1 MFLGSWKTH
10 SNGIL
15 GFLCIAWVFMHK
27 RVYFSC
33 CVLPCWHIQLSMST
47 HIKQMIKNY
56 LDSHITFKQFVQN
69 TIHLQ
74 ILRIEAQ
81 TKKWYTNKT
90 MCHNETCI
98 KTQKLTTINLYL
110 LSLLM
115 RHTPNSHFNWFQI
128 NIQFGILT

>member
-1 MFLGSWKTH
+1 
-10 SNGIL
+10 
-15 GFLCIAWVFMHK
+15 MHK
-27 RVYFSC
+27 RVSSFSFSFFSG
-33 CVLPCWHIQLSMST
+33 CVLVIMLAHTTIDVHTHKINDKELSW
-47 HIKQMIKNY
+47 
-56 LDSHITFKQFVQN
+56 ITFKQFVQN

-98 KTQKLTTINLYL
+98 KTQKLPTINFYA

-128 NIQFGILT
+128 NIPFGILT